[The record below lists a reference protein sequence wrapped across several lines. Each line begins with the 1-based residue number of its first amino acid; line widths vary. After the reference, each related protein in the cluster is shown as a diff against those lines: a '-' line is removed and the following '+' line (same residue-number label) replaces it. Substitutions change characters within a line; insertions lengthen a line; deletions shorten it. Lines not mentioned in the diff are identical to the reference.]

1 MTNLVTKNNTKAQIL
16 AAYEDML
23 KKEKEKSTDNI
34 KEVQERKIAE
44 KTLTSVKSNTNESI
58 IRNIEKIKKEFIS
71 SLDEIKNESSKEYA
85 KFIEIQSAIEIEK
98 KDLEQLYGLKANAD
112 SFAALLLAQKEIK
125 EKFEEEKAFEKEKF
139 DNEVSNIKQIWAK
152 EKEGNATIE
161 KEIKEELS
169 KSRKREEEEYV
180 YNLKQ
185 KRKKETDTYE
195 FNKQTQ
201 EAEIKIKRIDFE
213 KEFATRERI
222 IVENEKEYDEL
233 KKASEQ
239 LPETIQKAVNSAL
252 KELETQLKTEFN
264 YEKNLLAKETEG
276 IVNLKELTITSLES
290 KIKEIENQLKT
301 ISSKADISE
310 KTVKDIA
317 LKAIE
322 STGKIQLV
330 ETDKQLR
337 E

>member
-195 FNKQTQ
+195 FNKQ
-201 EAEIKIKRIDFE
+201 ARKLKRC
-213 KEFATRERI
+213 
-222 IVENEKEYDEL
+222 
-233 KKASEQ
+233 
-239 LPETIQKAVNSAL
+239 
-252 KELETQLKTEFN
+252 
-264 YEKNLLAKETEG
+264 
-276 IVNLKELTITSLES
+276 
-290 KIKEIENQLKT
+290 
-301 ISSKADISE
+301 
-310 KTVKDIA
+310 
-317 LKAIE
+317 
-322 STGKIQLV
+322 
-330 ETDKQLR
+330 
-337 E
+337 